1 MLLAAPILLASL
13 AVGLMIIAMFQ
24 AATQINE
31 MTLSFVPKL
40 MVVAIVM
47 MAPDPGCCARSPGSC
62 GAWSRT
68 SPIDRVRME
77 FTESPRSTSGWPIS
91 SGRWCASRPC

>member
-1 MLLAAPILLASL
+1 MDADTVVTVGRQAMEVTMLLAAPILLSSL
-13 AVGLMIIAMFQ
+13 AVGLIVAMFQ

-47 MAPDPGCCARSPGSC
+47 MDAVPWMLRQITG
-62 GAWSRT
+62 
-68 SPIDRVRME
+68 
-77 FTESPRSTSGWPIS
+77 FTQRLVENILYLIG
-91 SGRWCASRPC
+91 